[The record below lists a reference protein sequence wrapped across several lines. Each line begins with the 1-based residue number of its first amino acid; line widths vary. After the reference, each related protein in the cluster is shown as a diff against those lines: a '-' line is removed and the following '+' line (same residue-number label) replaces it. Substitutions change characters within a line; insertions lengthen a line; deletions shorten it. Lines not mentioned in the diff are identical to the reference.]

1 MRMRRKPWARPEL
14 AESEIFIDEPTKAKG
29 HWNELFENKEKPL
42 HLEIGCGKGNF
53 VCKIGLA
60 NPDVNYIAMD
70 LKSDVL
76 GVARRIINGAYGE
89 ADRKVDNILLTAW
102 NADRISDIFDK
113 DDKISRIYLNFSN
126 PWPKDRHKKRRLTH
140 PTKLNQYKDFITDD
154 CELYFKT
161 DNDELFD
168 ESLEYLKE
176 CGLEVTYMTR
186 DLHASDYTPNYT
198 TEHED
203 MYTNEGIKIKFLIA
217 KFK

>member
-14 AESEIFIDEPTKAKG
+14 DASDFFVKEPTKVKG
-29 HWNELFENKEKPL
+29 HWNELFENNKPL

-53 VCKIGLA
+53 ACKIGLA
-60 NPDVNYIAMD
+60 NPDINYIAMD

-76 GVARRIINGAYGE
+76 GVARRIITSEYEKEN
-89 ADRKVDNILLTAW
+89 RNVDNIMLTAW

-113 DDKISRIYLNFSN
+113 EDKISRIYLNFSN

-140 PTKLNQYKDFITDD
+140 PTKLNQYKDFVTDD
-154 CELYFKT
+154 CELHFKT

-168 ESLEYLKE
+168 ESLDYLKE
-176 CGLEVTYMTR
+176 CGLEITYMTR
-186 DLHASDYTPNYT
+186 DLHASGYEPNYT

-203 MYTNEGIKIKFLIA
+203 MYTAEGIKIKFLIA
-217 KFK
+217 EFK

>member
-14 AESEIFIDEPTKAKG
+14 DASDFFVKEPTKCKG
-29 HWNELFENKEKPL
+29 HWNELFEKKAPL

-53 VCKIGLA
+53 INKIALD
-60 NPDVNYIAMD
+60 NPDINFIAMD

-76 GVARRIINGAYGE
+76 GVARRIITQSFEDEN
-89 ADRKVDNILLTAW
+89 RKVDNIMLTAW

-113 DDKISRIYLNFSN
+113 EDKISRIYLNFSN

-140 PTKLNQYKDFITDD
+140 PTKLNQYKDFVTDD

-161 DNDELFD
+161 DNDELFE
-168 ESLEYLKE
+168 ESLDYLNE
-176 CGLEVTYMTR
+176 CGLEVTYKTY
-186 DLHASDYTPNYT
+186 DLHASGYEPNYT
-198 TEHED
+198 TEHEE
-203 MYTNEGIKIKFLIA
+203 MYTKEGIKIKFLIA